1 MKAEGFLSRNIA
13 GLSQSLESVIA
24 ADDLSRK
31 SGFLQSLDPRAKAA
45 GFLLLVITAG
55 LLRNLALLGVL
66 FGMTLVLGFVSRIPL
81 SFFLKRVLLFIPLF
95 TAVIAIPALF
105 TTPGAPLW
113 HIGAHI
119 SVTEQGLLAAAF
131 LFARVTVSLSL
142 GILLILTT
150 CWTDLLAA
158 LRWFRLPA
166 LVVSVVAMTYRYI
179 FLFLH
184 TANNMFMA
192 RRSRT
197 VVRFSGAANRRWL
210 GQTMAATL
218 AKSQHLSEEVYLA
231 MLSRGYSGEVV
242 TLDDLHARHRDFLWL
257 TAAIII
263 VSTLLWV
270 NYR

>member
-1 MKAEGFLSRNIA
+1 
-13 GLSQSLESVIA
+13 
-24 ADDLSRK
+24 
-31 SGFLQSLDPRAKAA
+31 
-45 GFLLLVITAG
+45 
-55 LLRNLALLGVL
+55 
-66 FGMTLVLGFVSRIPL
+66 L

-105 TTPGAPLW
+105 TTPGNPLW
-113 HIGAHI
+113 HIGPHVSI
-119 SVTEQGLLAAAF
+119 TQQGLLSAAF
-131 LFARVTVSLSL
+131 LCARVTDSLSL

-150 CWTDLLAA
+150 RWTDLLAA

-166 LVVSVVAMTYRYI
+166 LIVSIVGMTYRYI

-197 VVRFSGAANRRWL
+197 IARFSGAADRRWL
-210 GQTMAATL
+210 GQALAATL

-242 TLDDLHARHRDFLWL
+242 TLDNLSARRRDFLCL
-257 TAAIII
+257 VSAAIIVFI
-263 VSTLLWV
+263 LLWV